1 MGLKENLIQNKKD
14 NEEVKFYIS
23 EYQSSL
29 SYRLGEND
37 APSQDVDWSGFFDPY
52 IKLYSDLKLKLD
64 NGSSENPLID
74 RKITEDISQSVSTI
88 QQSMENIASNTE
100 VWNNMVQIS
109 GIMGGLDM
117 MGTPVSRFIALS
129 ILNDDLKGKIDIET
143 IDNDINNLAWVIY
156 DENGRFVERLL
167 VNKINILSETQDMFI
182 TIPDTSKENQEFKQT
197 NPEIFEQKPTK
208 NPSDPGVLTGG
219 VTETYRV
226 KDKDGQVKLTAKDLS
241 GNMVQDFYEIDR
253 ETIGKSLA
261 FTLTMDKISAGL
273 LGAYQSSDQ
282 VIAFNN
288 NVLAEVTDF
297 YLKPG
302 TALKDNQK
310 DKFQKDYQKWY
321 LEKEIGKEFPTGEP
335 RLKTPEVSE
344 EVTEE
349 QMPDGQ
355 EEVQVEEQIQS

>member
-1 MGLKENLIQNKKD
+1 MGLKEQLIKNKED

-37 APSQDVDWSGFFDPY
+37 TPSQDVDWSRFFDPY
-52 IKLYSDLKLKLD
+52 IKLYSDLQLKLD
-64 NGSSENPLID
+64 NGTSENPLRD
-74 RKITEDISQSVSTI
+74 RKMTEDILKSVNTI

-129 ILNDDLKGKIDIET
+129 ILNDDLKGKIDLEA
-143 IDNDINNLAWVIY
+143 IDGNINNLAWLIY
-156 DENGRFVERLL
+156 DENGIFVEKLL
-167 VNKINILSETQDMFI
+167 LNKINTLSETQDMFI

-197 NPEIFEQKPTK
+197 NPEIFEQKPQK

-226 KDKDGQVKLTAKDLS
+226 KDENGEVKLKAKDLS

-288 NVLAEVTDF
+288 NVLSEVTD
-297 YLKPG
+297 YYIKPG
-302 TALKDNQK
+302 KALKENEK
-310 DKFQKDYQKWY
+310 KKFQEDYKKWF
-321 LEKEIGKEFPTGEP
+321 LEKEIGKEFPLGEP
-335 RLKTPEVSE
+335 RLKVKEV
-344 EVTEE
+344 
-349 QMPDGQ
+349 
-355 EEVQVEEQIQS
+355 VEEAEQVV

>member
-1 MGLKENLIQNKKD
+1 MGLKEQLIKNKED

-37 APSQDVDWSGFFDPY
+37 TPSQDVDWSRFFDPY

-64 NGSSENPLID
+64 NGSSENPLRD
-74 RKITEDISQSVSTI
+74 RKITDDILQSVSTI

-100 VWNNMVQIS
+100 IWGNMVQIS
-109 GIMGGLDM
+109 SIMGGLDM
-117 MGTPVSRFIALS
+117 MSTPVSRFIALS
-129 ILNDDLKGKIDIET
+129 ILNDDLKGKIDLEAV
-143 IDNDINNLAWVIY
+143 DGDINNLAWLIY
-156 DENGRFVERLL
+156 DENGIFVERLL
-167 VNKINILSETQDMFI
+167 VNKINTLSETQDMFI

-197 NPEIFEQKPTK
+197 NPEIFEQKPTSS
-208 NPSDPGVLTGG
+208 PEEPGILTGG

-226 KDKDGQVKLTAKDLS
+226 KDKTGKVKLTSKDIS
-241 GNMVQDFYEIDR
+241 SNMVQDFYEIDR

-273 LGAYQSSDQ
+273 IGAYQSSDQ

-288 NVLAEVTDF
+288 NILAEVTNF

-302 TALKDNQK
+302 IALKDNQK

-321 LEKEIGKEFPTGEP
+321 LEKEIGKEFPSGEP
-335 RLKTPEVSE
+335 RLKKQPKE
-344 EVTEE
+344 EVVEE
-349 QMPDGQ
+349 
-355 EEVQVEEQIQS
+355 EAIVEEQVV